1 MSSSS
6 ADSTIHV
13 SKKPRIRQDSFD
25 TNLVQVRVGHAKT
38 LFKIH
43 KQLLFNSTPYFKAAF
58 DGNFIEAKEQTLE
71 LPEENVVMFKRFQLW
86 LYTNYILEKG
96 EEPTEI
102 DWNTQAEL
110 YIFGEMCGIPDLQ
123 NAAIDILINKQ
134 CKQNAIPTS
143 TFCLVYE
150 KTPEGSSLRRLCVD
164 WMACRAKL
172 RSNHGHAPT
181 LPGASNEWFKEKTRN
196 WYPKDLLFDLV
207 IALSELKDG
216 VKPSITSF
224 KSERAKYHV
233 KSRAATSE
241 PPVNGQK

>member
-1 MSSSS
+1 M
-6 ADSTIHV
+6 
-13 SKKPRIRQDSFD
+13 
-25 TNLVQVRVGHAKT
+25 RVGHAKT

-86 LYTNYILEKG
+86 LYTNYVLEKG

-102 DWNTQAEL
+102 DWITLAEL

-123 NAAIDILINKQ
+123 NAAIDILINKH
-134 CKQNAIPTS
+134 CKQNAIPTN

-150 KTPEGSSLRRLCVD
+150 KTPKDSSLRRLCVD
-164 WMACRAKL
+164 WMACLAKF
-172 RSNHGHAPT
+172 RPNDGHAPT
-181 LPGASNEWFKEKTRN
+181 HPGASYDWFQEVRRN
-196 WYPKDLLFDLV
+196 RYPKDFLFDLV
-207 IALSELKDG
+207 IALSELKEG
-216 VKPSITSF
+216 VRTDITNFEDVRS
-224 KSERAKYHV
+224 SYYV